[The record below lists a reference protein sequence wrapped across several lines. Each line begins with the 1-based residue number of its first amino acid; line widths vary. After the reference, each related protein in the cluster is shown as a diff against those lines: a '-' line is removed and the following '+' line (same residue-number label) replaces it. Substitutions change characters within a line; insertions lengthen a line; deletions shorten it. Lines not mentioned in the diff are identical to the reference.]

1 MTGTL
6 SPRKLPIQARSIAT
20 RDAIIEAAA
29 QILARGGLPAF
40 TTNAVAERAG
50 VSIGSLYQYFPN
62 KDALM
67 MALIARQQ
75 AERAARVTSVLV
87 DVQDLPLE
95 QAVRLLIK
103 AAIADDVNDGLLA
116 SALDHEEARLPTAGV
131 VAQALELL
139 NDPLAKALG
148 ALLPGADKQWLPV
161 AAQTIPPMVRAIVDQ
176 WTNQVPPQLHMA
188 EDEAV
193 RAVLGY
199 LRQP

>member
-1 MTGTL
+1 MGGTL
-6 SPRKLPIQARSIAT
+6 SPRKLPIQARGIAT

-29 QILARGGLPAF
+29 QILARGGLPIF

-131 VAQALELL
+131 VAQALEPLSV
-139 NDPLAKALG
+139 PLAKAL
-148 ALLPGADKQWLPV
+148 AIFLPGASDEWL
-161 AAQTIPPMVRAIVDQ
+161 AIATQTIPPMVRAIVDL
-176 WTNQVPPQLHMA
+176 WTSQVPPQLHMA